1 MSRIAYPLLSSL
13 ILLFAAAADWPQ
25 WGGSPARNNTPDG
38 KNIPVEWDVGKFDE
52 KSGRWLGDSA
62 KNIRWVARLGS
73 TSYGTPVVAD
83 GRVFCASNNGGG
95 WLKQY
100 PAKVDL
106 GCLLCFRQSDGRFEW
121 QLSCQKL
128 ARVIDYPDQGICC
141 SPLVEGK
148 RLWVVTNRC
157 EVVCLKT
164 EGSKAKPNE
173 PDVVWRFDMVKELGV
188 TPYSMSSCSVTAVGA
203 LLLVNTSNG
212 ADHPHKRVPSPNAP
226 SFIALD
232 KLSGKL
238 IWADNSPGNN
248 ILDGQW
254 SSPAAAVL
262 GGVPQAIF
270 PGGDG
275 WVYSFARRPASAAS
289 RSCCGNSTRTPRKL
303 SGSPTVPA
311 SGTIWWPRRWCM
323 TVVSTSP
330 SGPSPT
336 TAQGQAASGA
346 STRRGVA
353 T

>member
-1 MSRIAYPLLSSL
+1 M
-13 ILLFAAAADWPQ
+13 
-25 WGGSPARNNTPDG
+25 
-38 KNIPVEWDVGKFDE
+38 
-52 KSGRWLGDSA
+52 
-62 KNIRWVARLGS
+62 
-73 TSYGTPVVAD
+73 
-83 GRVFCASNNGGG
+83 
-95 WLKQY
+95 
-100 PAKVDL
+100 
-106 GCLLCFRQSDGRFEW
+106 
-121 QLSCQKL
+121 
-128 ARVIDYPDQGICC
+128 
-141 SPLVEGK
+141 
-148 RLWVVTNRC
+148 
-157 EVVCLKT
+157 
-164 EGSKAKPNE
+164 
-173 PDVVWRFDMVKELGV
+173 
-188 TPYSMSSCSVTAVGA
+188 TAVGA

-275 WVYSFARRPASAAS
+275 WVYSFRAAAGVGGKPELLWKFDTNPKKAR
-289 RSCCGNSTRTPRKL
+289 

-336 TAQGQAASGA
+336 TARGQAASGA